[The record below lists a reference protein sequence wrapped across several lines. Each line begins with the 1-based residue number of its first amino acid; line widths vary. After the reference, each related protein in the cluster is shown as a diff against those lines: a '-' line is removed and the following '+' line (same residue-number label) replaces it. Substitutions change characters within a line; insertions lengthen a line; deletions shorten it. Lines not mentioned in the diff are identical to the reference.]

1 MFLTLELPSWKV
13 IADELTIV
21 SFSKLFNFLQYVAYH
36 MHFSDC
42 LPIGEWLY
50 SIYFSTKRETNK
62 GGEGCPP
69 KAADLQNDNQIN
81 FENTLGYQ
89 PEKPVKKPS
98 GKKARKAARE
108 AAEAAARAVEAEEN
122 EAKNFKPRYKSIN
135 YSL

>member
-1 MFLTLELPSWKV
+1 MWHITCISV
-13 IADELTIV
+13 IVYQQENGYI
-21 SFSKLFNFLQYVAYH
+21 Q
-36 MHFSDC
+36 
-42 LPIGEWLY
+42 
-50 SIYFSTKRETNK
+50 IYFSTKRETNK

-69 KAADLQNDNQIN
+69 KAADLQNDIQIT

-135 YSL
+135 YRFLL

>member
-1 MFLTLELPSWKV
+1 MVVNYEENAFIQV
-13 IADELTIV
+13 
-21 SFSKLFNFLQYVAYH
+21 
-36 MHFSDC
+36 
-42 LPIGEWLY
+42 
-50 SIYFSTKRETNK
+50 YFSTKRETNK

-69 KAADLQNDNQIN
+69 KAADLQNDIQIT

-122 EAKNFKPRYKSIN
+122 EAKNFKPRYKSYN
-135 YSL
+135 HRFLL